1 MTQRSGLFLVNLVQ
15 SDFDFCFFLSSYYPL
30 FSVRSVLAETAVG
43 CANGGGPT
51 MYGLK
56 RMAAGM
62 AVCL

>member
-1 MTQRSGLFLVNLVQ
+1 MDCALSIIFHFY
-15 SDFDFCFFLSSYYPL
+15 DFSSVSLLLLSSMYCL
-30 FSVRSVLAETAVG
+30 FRSVLAETAVG

>member
-1 MTQRSGLFLVNLVQ
+1 MTQQSGLLLVNHDLLSV
-15 SDFDFCFFLSSYYPL
+15 FFLPFFCFG
-30 FSVRSVLAETAVG
+30 SVLAETAVG